1 SKARMPWSA
10 KRVERAI
17 ATAWLATRIPAIAA
31 IDKNSRRMRGLLPG
45 HASESH
51 RSRDFL
57 DEDLHNGAFRRPRD
71 VDHILV
77 ELGDSVA
84 LFSDVLDHE
93 FVDLALDEGGF
104 LDFGGLLD
112 GLDGPTRTARVAF
125 EHRDPTF
132 LDKARVWPTT
142 LLTQDVGFDVGLDSF
157 LNLLGRDFA
166 LEDHP
171 TALEG
176 PRGPEFSQ
184 HVREDHIRIPT
195 NRPHDVFKIPKD
207 GRLPLDHDVGR
218 GNLEPLSA
226 TQRGGQGFLCPGEQF
241 FVTERH
247 K

>member
-1 SKARMPWSA
+1 MKASVMKIDPMMTYLARFCRRYRTRPNTTAVKARIMMMYTRVFVTSAGFSKARMPWSA

-132 LDKARVWPTT
+132 LDEARVWPTT
-142 LLTQDVGFDVGLDSF
+142 
-157 LNLLGRDFA
+157 
-166 LEDHP
+166 
-171 TALEG
+171 
-176 PRGPEFSQ
+176 
-184 HVREDHIRIPT
+184 
-195 NRPHDVFKIPKD
+195 
-207 GRLPLDHDVGR
+207 
-218 GNLEPLSA
+218 
-226 TQRGGQGFLCPGEQF
+226 
-241 FVTERH
+241 
-247 K
+247 